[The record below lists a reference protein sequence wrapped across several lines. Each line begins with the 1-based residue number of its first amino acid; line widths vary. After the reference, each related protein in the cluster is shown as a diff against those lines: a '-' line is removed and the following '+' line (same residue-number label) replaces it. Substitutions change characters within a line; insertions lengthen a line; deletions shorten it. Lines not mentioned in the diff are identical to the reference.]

1 MIDQVEVWMKEWL
14 IVLNST
20 GTDGPVLSVLF
31 NGGDTNIFERDGVYY
46 LRSTA
51 FDGLTDPREVY
62 EKGLSLLPVVNG
74 AAMLQIGHYS
84 PVTPSAVASLDD
96 GRLEVFANPVAFEMR
111 SSLFTQGTIGTA
123 PPAAQSWLALAQ
135 QQQHED
141 VQLALYHFAP
151 PHDWV
156 KLYRVF
162 EIICDDLG
170 RTPGMEDKHV
180 VPAGRNQIMTNGWAT
195 EPDVGRFG
203 DAANNRFISGPDA
216 RHAND
221 NKRRYPTLPDMPL
234 PEAVTF
240 VSTLLTNW
248 LATK

>member
-1 MIDQVEVWMKEWL
+1 VEVWMKEWL

-96 GRLEVFANPVAFEMR
+96 GRLEEAACSPKGLLGQPHPQHNHGSR
-111 SSLFTQGTIGTA
+111 SRNNNNT
-123 PPAAQSWLALAQ
+123 
-135 QQQHED
+135 
-141 VQLALYHFAP
+141 
-151 PHDWV
+151 
-156 KLYRVF
+156 
-162 EIICDDLG
+162 
-170 RTPGMEDKHV
+170 RTYNSRSTTSP
-180 VPAGRNQIMTNGWAT
+180 R
-195 EPDVGRFG
+195 
-203 DAANNRFISGPDA
+203 
-216 RHAND
+216 
-221 NKRRYPTLPDMPL
+221 PT
-234 PEAVTF
+234 TG
-240 VSTLLTNW
+240 
-248 LATK
+248 